1 MANLAELNLALS
13 QPCRRCAQLLHG
25 RVKFCPYCGSEN
37 DAPPW
42 GHEAANAA
50 FGPGRAAPDRATP
63 DDAEQAAPPQEAA
76 VPRPEVEEKTELP
89 AVLDG
94 PGEAGEA
101 RSLDIA
107 HIVPAAFEWPDDPP
121 APITTVQP
129 QPHPPTPRRGPILM
143 YAAIGAGMVA
153 TVLALVFGYVRSSEE
168 NEAAR
173 SRALTAQLAQAQGA
187 LVRGDF
193 IAAERDLAVLA
204 AAYPGHPGVRELSDA
219 LDRRM
224 QEQLARQEELREA
237 TRKATLSL
245 GLGASGAPPSA
256 AKAPPAAQAPVVVAP
271 ATPPVAVQEPE
282 KSECN
287 AALAALAL
295 CAAGNAR

>member
-1 MANLAELNLALS
+1 MANLAELDLALS

-50 FGPGRAAPDRATP
+50 FGPGRAAPDDRAEP
-63 DDAEQAAPPQEAA
+63 EVPLAPEAPA
-76 VPRPEVEEKTELP
+76 MPRRDVEEKTELP
-89 AVLDG
+89 AVLDARG
-94 PGEAGEA
+94 DAGEDGA
-101 RSLDIA
+101 LDIA
-107 HIVPAAFEWPDDPP
+107 HIVPAAFEWPDDLP
-121 APITTVQP
+121 ATVTTVEP
-129 QPHPPTPRRGPILM
+129 RALAPRRGPLLK
-143 YAAIGAGMVA
+143 YAAIGAVMIA
-153 TVLALVFGYVRSSEE
+153 TVLALVLGYVRSNQE

-173 SRALTAQLAQAQGA
+173 SRALTAQLAQAQSA
-187 LVRGDF
+187 LARGDF
-193 IAAERDLAVLA
+193 IATERELAVLA

-224 QEQLARQEELREA
+224 QEQLARQEELRQATLKA
-237 TRKATLSL
+237 TRSL
-245 GLGASGAPPSA
+245 ALGAPAPSV
-256 AKAPPAAQAPVVVAP
+256 AKAPPAAQAPVAVAP
-271 ATPPVAVQEPE
+271 APPVAVQEPE

-295 CAAGNAR
+295 CSAGSGR